1 MSAKS
6 IKSCYTNDLKH
17 PELARCGVFISVKE
31 LELKKVRFDVTF
43 PPGEIDFDDDG
54 DRLTQA
60 TVLQAEGSA
69 ELLPHTLGE
78 IRVRGHLA
86 VTMRCDCNRCLE
98 PAEFPVD
105 SSFDLFY
112 RPADAAEGGEEE
124 EVEID
129 AGEAEIAFYEGAGIE
144 LKDILRE
151 HVLLSMPMQHVCRAD
166 CLGICPVCGQNRN
179 LINCG
184 CEAKLV
190 DDRWSALKNLQAK
203 ESAN

>member
-1 MSAKS
+1 M
-6 IKSCYTNDLKH
+6 
-17 PELARCGVFISVKE
+17 FISVKE
-31 LELKKVRFDVTF
+31 LELKKVHFDVAF
-43 PPGEIDFDDDG
+43 QPGEIDFVDDG
-54 DRLTQA
+54 DRLSQA
-60 TVLQAEGSA
+60 SPLQTEGSA

-98 PAEFPVD
+98 PAEFPMD

-112 RPADAAEGGEEE
+112 RPAEAGAVDVD

-129 AGEAEIAFYEGAGIE
+129 EGEAEIAFYEGAGIE
-144 LKDILRE
+144 LGVVLRE
-151 HVLLSMPMQHVCRAD
+151 HVLLTMPMQRVCRDD
-166 CLGICPVCGQNRN
+166 CQGICPVCGQNRN

-190 DDRWSALKNLQAK
+190 DDRWSALKKLQVK
-203 ESAN
+203 ESTS

>member
-1 MSAKS
+1 
-6 IKSCYTNDLKH
+6 
-17 PELARCGVFISVKE
+17 VFISVKE
-31 LELKKVRFDVTF
+31 LELKKVHFDVAF
-43 PPGEIDFDDDG
+43 PPGEIEFHDDG
-54 DRLTQA
+54 DRLSQA
-60 TVLQAEGSA
+60 SPLQAEGSA

-98 PAEFPVD
+98 PAQFPID

-112 RPADAAEGGEEE
+112 RPAEVAAEEDE
-124 EVEID
+124 EVALDE
-129 AGEAEIAFYEGAGIE
+129 GEAEIAFYDGAGIE
-144 LKDILRE
+144 LKDVLRE
-151 HVLLSMPMQHVCRAD
+151 HVLLSMPMQRVCRAD

-190 DDRWSALKNLQAK
+190 DDRWSALKKVQLK
-203 ESAN
+203 ESTS

>member
-1 MSAKS
+1 M
-6 IKSCYTNDLKH
+6 
-17 PELARCGVFISVKE
+17 FISVQE
-31 LELKKVRFDVTF
+31 LELKKVHFEVAF
-43 PPGEIDFDDDG
+43 PPGEIEFTDDG
-54 DRLTQA
+54 DRLSQA
-60 TVLQAEGSA
+60 TPLQTEGSA

-98 PAEFPVD
+98 PAEFPID

-112 RPADAAEGGEEE
+112 RPAEEAGDKAEA

-129 AGEAEIAFYEGAGIE
+129 EGEAEIAFYEGGGIE
-144 LKDILRE
+144 LTDVLRE
-151 HVLLSMPMQHVCRAD
+151 HVLLSMPMQRLCRAE
-166 CLGICPVCGQNRN
+166 CQGMCPICGQNRN

-190 DDRWSALKNLQAK
+190 DDRWSALKNLQVK
-203 ESAN
+203 ET